1 MVKNLLKNPPANA
14 GDLGDKFN
22 PWVRKIIWRRAW
34 PPTPVSSPGEAQGQ
48 RSLAGY
54 SPWGHRDAAAR
65 RGWSGSA
72 CMCSICTG
80 LKSIKQ
86 EGPFS
91 RGFYTKKVP
100 FLTNSHLWTL
110 SCMNAG
116 PAAASVVSWDV
127 RRWGG
132 HTDFW
137 ISMAHPPLDTGY
149 AALSFLSQGGPCSP
163 QHPNQT
169 HGLSEYWASRR
180 KTETLRHALI
190 CPSLSFPRCFTLS
203 WIWAQ
208 NPSGEWK

>member
-34 PPTPVSSPGEAQGQ
+34 PPTPVSLPGEAQGQ

-54 SPWGHRDAAAR
+54 SPWGYRDAAAR

-100 FLTNSHLWTL
+100 FLTNSHLLDFVVYECRACSCLGCVLRCQKVRWTHRFL
-110 SCMNAG
+110 DLRG
-116 PAAASVVSWDV
+116 PPSL
-127 RRWGG
+127 G
-132 HTDFW
+132 HW
-137 ISMAHPPLDTGY
+137 L
-149 AALSFLSQGGPCSP
+149 CSP
-163 QHPNQT
+163 ELPKPGWSLQPTAPQPDP
-169 HGLSEYWASRR
+169 WA
-180 KTETLRHALI
+180 E
-190 CPSLSFPRCFTLS
+190 
-203 WIWAQ
+203 
-208 NPSGEWK
+208 

>member
-100 FLTNSHLWTL
+100 FLTNSHLLDFVVYECRACSCLGRVLRCQKVRWTHRFL
-110 SCMNAG
+110 DLHG
-116 PAAASVVSWDV
+116 PPSL
-127 RRWGG
+127 G
-132 HTDFW
+132 HW
-137 ISMAHPPLDTGY
+137 L
-149 AALSFLSQGGPCSP
+149 CSP
-163 QHPNQT
+163 ELPKPGWSLQPTAPQPDP
-169 HGLSEYWASRR
+169 WA
-180 KTETLRHALI
+180 E
-190 CPSLSFPRCFTLS
+190 
-203 WIWAQ
+203 
-208 NPSGEWK
+208 